1 MTFQQKLETVQ
12 DKNNSLLCVGLDP
25 DFDQMPERFQ
35 KTIHPQFTFNKWIID
50 QTHDLVCCF
59 KPNSAFYEARGA
71 EGIAELK
78 ATCDYIREKR
88 PHMPILFDFKRG
100 DIGNTNNA
108 YAQFAFEYLN
118 VDAITLQPYQGIE
131 ALQPFLD
138 YKEKGIFILCK
149 TSNPGSGEFQ
159 NIHIRHP
166 EFISGSQTTK
176 MLKQVQHD
184 RLYEYVAFQVVNKWN
199 KNKNCFLVV
208 GATYPKELK
217 RIREIVRDMTILV
230 PGIGHQAGDLE
241 KTLKAGLNAKKAGL
255 IVVVSR
261 SIIFAKNP
269 RGEAEKL
276 RSEINS
282 FRS

>member
-1 MTFQQKLETVQ
+1 MTFQQKLESVQ
-12 DKNNSLLCVGLDP
+12 DKNNSLLCVGLDT
-25 DFDQMPERFQ
+25 DFYHMPERFQ

-118 VDAITLQPYQGIE
+118 VDAITLQPYQGIK

-159 NIHIRHP
+159 DL
-166 EFISGSQTTK
+166 ELSKKTVFSG
-176 MLKQVQHD
+176 LKRQSS
-184 RLYEYVAFQVVNKWN
+184 REIKLYECVVHQVVTNWN
-199 KNKNCFLVV
+199 KNKNCMLVV
-208 GATYPKELK
+208 GATYPEELK
-217 RIREIVRDMTILV
+217 RIRDIVGDMTLLV
-230 PGIGHQAGDLE
+230 PGLGTQGGEVE
-241 KTLKAGLNAKKAGL
+241 KTLNAGLNSKKKGVIINA
-255 IVVVSR
+255 SR
-261 SIIFAKNP
+261 SVIFAENP
-269 RGEAEKL
+269 REEALKL
-276 RSEINS
+276 RDQINQH
-282 FRS
+282 RN

>member
-1 MTFQQKLETVQ
+1 MTFQQKLESVQ
-12 DKNNSLLCVGLDP
+12 DKNNSLLCVGLDT
-25 DFDQMPERFQ
+25 DFYHMPERFQ

-159 NIHIRHP
+159 NTEINPTRLNLASLQGLTLP
-166 EFISGSQTTK
+166 EQ
-176 MLKQVQHD
+176 LH
-184 RLYEYVAFQVVNKWN
+184 LYEFVASQIVTNWN
-199 KNKNCFLVV
+199 KNKNCMLVV
-208 GATYPKELK
+208 GATYPEELK
-217 RIREIVRDMTILV
+217 RIRDIVGDMTLLV
-230 PGIGHQAGDLE
+230 PGLGTQGGEVE
-241 KTLKAGLNAKKAGL
+241 KTLNAGLNSKKKGVIINA
-255 IVVVSR
+255 SR
-261 SIIFAKNP
+261 SVIFAENP
-269 RGEAEKL
+269 REEALKL
-276 RSEINS
+276 RDQINQH
-282 FRS
+282 RN

>member
-159 NIHIRHP
+159 NTEINPTRLNLASLQGLTLP
-166 EFISGSQTTK
+166 EQ
-176 MLKQVQHD
+176 LH
-184 RLYEYVAFQVVNKWN
+184 LYEFVASQIVTNWN
-199 KNKNCFLVV
+199 KNKNCMLVV
-208 GATYPKELK
+208 GATYPEELK
-217 RIREIVRDMTILV
+217 RIRDIVGDMTLLV
-230 PGIGHQAGDLE
+230 PGLGTQGGEVE
-241 KTLKAGLNAKKAGL
+241 KTLNAGLNSKKKGVIINA
-255 IVVVSR
+255 SR
-261 SIIFAKNP
+261 SVIFAENP
-269 RGEAEKL
+269 REEALKL
-276 RSEINS
+276 RDQINQH
-282 FRS
+282 RN